1 MPEWQHA
8 KVKIY
13 WFIEN
18 IAYVNLNF
26 LLNNMGKS
34 YFDVEA
40 KPVSRIQGIFSG
52 VYNSTY
58 GVT

>member
-1 MPEWQHA
+1 MPKWEHFE
-8 KVKIY
+8 VNNR
-13 WFIEN
+13 WFIQ
-18 IAYVNLNF
+18 IFAYVNLNF
-26 LLNNMGKS
+26 LLNNMENN

-40 KPVSRIQGIFSG
+40 KPVSRIQGIFTG